1 MSSSMEQEDNTPKH
15 TIIPT
20 FLRKP
25 SDDQANST
33 VSSHKSLHV
42 FRHSRRRCRKEL
54 TVKEPAK
61 EGEDEE
67 KEKEKEK
74 EKEEGEDGD
83 GDDREEIERKIH
95 ALQRIVP
102 GGESLGVD
110 KLFDETAGYIL
121 ALQYQVKALRA
132 LTGFFEK
139 LEKEKTKFG
148 GILRCVVVDDDDDD
162 LE

>member
-1 MSSSMEQEDNTPKH
+1 MEQQDNTPKH

-25 SDDQANST
+25 SEDQANSA
-33 VSSHKSLHV
+33 VSSHKSMHV

-67 KEKEKEK
+67 KER
-74 EKEEGEDGD
+74 EEDEDGD

-148 GILRCVVVDDDDDD
+148 G
-162 LE
+162 

>member
-1 MSSSMEQEDNTPKH
+1 MEQEDN

-25 SDDQANST
+25 AADQNNNNNNNNNSPT
-33 VSSHKSLHV
+33 TPSHKSLH
-42 FRHSRRRCRKEL
+42 
-54 TVKEPAK
+54 
-61 EGEDEE
+61 DE
-67 KEKEKEK
+67 
-74 EKEEGEDGD
+74 

-148 GILRCVVVDDDDDD
+148 G
-162 LE
+162 

>member
-1 MSSSMEQEDNTPKH
+1 MFSVKDAVQE
-15 TIIPT
+15 
-20 FLRKP
+20 
-25 SDDQANST
+25 
-33 VSSHKSLHV
+33 
-42 FRHSRRRCRKEL
+42 E
-54 TVKEPAK
+54 
-61 EGEDEE
+61 EDE
-67 KEKEKEK
+67 
-74 EKEEGEDGD
+74 EKEEGEDG

-132 LTGFFEK
+132 LTGFFDK

-148 GILRCVVVDDDDDD
+148 G
-162 LE
+162 

>member
-67 KEKEKEK
+67 KEKEKE
-74 EKEEGEDGD
+74 EDEDGD

-148 GILRCVVVDDDDDD
+148 G
-162 LE
+162 